1 MKLLNAR
8 TAGFTLVVLLGGVIL
23 FQILMLVGYPL
34 QRAMGGGPW
43 DAPAPAMVIAS
54 FVASLILLFAMG
66 VVLEKLGIVRLI
78 QRRRVVNGLLW
89 LMAAYFLLSAVGT
102 LFTLGDIRFVLAP
115 LALVV
120 SVLCLMVARAPF
132 ADGK

>member
-1 MKLLNAR
+1 MKLLKAR

-66 VVLEKLGIVRLI
+66 WFWRNWGSSGSYKDAGWSTVFSGSWRPI
-78 QRRRVVNGLLW
+78 
-89 LMAAYFLLSAVGT
+89 F
-102 LFTLGDIRFVLAP
+102 
-115 LALVV
+115 
-120 SVLCLMVARAPF
+120 C
-132 ADGK
+132 